1 MEKNEKS
8 IKLEKDNQRNNL
20 KIETYQT
27 TTTSNFR
34 KTNLLDKNKILDPST
49 TLPVFTMFKG
59 FYNKQFNLTNYK
71 NDRENSRSRSR
82 SPERRYEPHKLRGNG
97 IPEDALE
104 RIRFLGTIFKEESF
118 QKYYANRPQKRYSK
132 FEEIVDYIINYRK
145 NHSELESVMMAFYFV
160 CHEIKY
166 DCSYLKKNNAFE
178 NENNNK
184 KNKKN

>member
-1 MEKNEKS
+1 M
-8 IKLEKDNQRNNL
+8 
-20 KIETYQT
+20 
-27 TTTSNFR
+27 
-34 KTNLLDKNKILDPST
+34 NLLLQLDLHNHYYIKSVFLNFYKWNRFYLIKIQP
-49 TLPVFTMFKG
+49 
-59 FYNKQFNLTNYK
+59 
-71 NDRENSRSRSR
+71 R

-104 RIRFLGTIFKEESF
+104 RIRFFGTIFKEESF
-118 QKYYANRPQKRYSK
+118 QKYYASRPPKRYSK

-166 DCSYLKKNNAFE
+166 DCSYLKKNNNFE